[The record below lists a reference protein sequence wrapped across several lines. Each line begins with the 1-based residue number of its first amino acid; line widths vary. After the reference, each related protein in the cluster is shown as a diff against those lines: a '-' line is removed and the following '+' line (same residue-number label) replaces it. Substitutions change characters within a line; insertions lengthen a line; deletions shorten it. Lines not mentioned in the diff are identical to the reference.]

1 MKQISILGCGW
12 LGLPLAKF
20 LVSEGFIVKGS
31 TTTERKQAD
40 LLSLGVTPFLVTLES
55 TGVVGFIEEFLANSE
70 TLIIDIPPQ
79 LRGKN
84 ATDFEKNQKVFVQK
98 IKALLPFI
106 EKSTVANVLFVS
118 STSVYGES
126 NSIITEASLPNPNT
140 ESGQQLL
147 EVERLLQCNSNFTT
161 TILRFGGLVGED
173 RNPVKFMAGKIN
185 LENPDTPINF
195 IHQIDCIGIIHKI
208 IAANSWNE
216 VYNGVS
222 SFQPTREKYYTDKAT
237 EFDLPLPEFD
247 HSKPSLHKRIQSDKL
262 ITTLGYTFIKNK
274 L

>member
-20 LVSEGFIVKGS
+20 LVSEGFSVKGS
-31 TTTERKQAD
+31 TTTEKKQAD
-40 LLSLGVTPFLVTLES
+40 LLAMGIAPFLVTLEN
-55 TGVVGFIEEFLANSE
+55 TGVKGAIEDFLAQSD

-84 ATDFEKNQKVFVQK
+84 TADFAATEKVFVEK
-98 IKALLPFI
+98 IKLLLPFI
-106 EKSTVANVLFVS
+106 EKSSIAKVLFVS

-126 NSIITEASLPNPNT
+126 NEIITEASNPMPQT
-140 ESGQQLL
+140 ESGKQLL
-147 EVERLLQCNSNFTT
+147 EVERLLQNNTNFST
-161 TILRFGGLVGED
+161 TIVRFGGLIGKD
-173 RNPVKFMAGKIN
+173 RNPITSIAGKTN

-195 IHQIDCIGIIHKI
+195 IHQEDCIGIIYKI
-208 IAANSWNE
+208 ICSNSWNE

-222 SFQPTREKYYTDKAT
+222 PFHPSREKYYTDKAI

-262 ITTLGYTFIKNK
+262 TTTLGYTFFKNK